1 MDHARSAITA
11 RSTSFPWRLFCGVF
25 AGLFLLMAAWALATP
40 VYSVPDEPS
49 HAVRAAA
56 AWHGE
61 VVGNGMLFEAP
72 RYLLIDGAGVCYNS
86 AVDQSANCI
95 GPIVSDGRLIP
106 YTSSANTNSPV
117 YYLMAGLPSAFLTG
131 APAIYGMR
139 IFSAAITCLLF
150 AALAVLLVRLPRA
163 RWVVLLPAAVV
174 TPMVVFLGGSINPNA
189 IEMASAGALLGSLL
203 VLARERPSGW
213 LFGFSVATA
222 IVSAAF
228 VTGGR
233 SLAMLWVV
241 FAAIAVVAL
250 LRVEDWRALTRRRST
265 WIVLAVL
272 AVICLFALW
281 WFTRPENTVH
291 AAKVP
296 YPGSLWGVA
305 QDMVEKTFL
314 YWRQDAGIFG
324 TLNVPAPE
332 GVQTLWSAVFVALIL
347 FPLVLGRGRE
357 RWVAAGFSVVLFV
370 LPIMVQVALWRQVGD
385 VWQGRYMLAVFLML
399 AIAGGLALDRVLGR
413 SAATD
418 APGQDLAQRRT
429 VSVLRAVLVLLGIAQ
444 LASFLFTLRRYASPE
459 RSWFQFLLHPEWQ
472 PPGSTI
478 GLTLL
483 TLVALGLSTV
493 WIWRSLPRL
502 FEPVRTWD
510 AEPSALPADEP
521 VSSRSA

>member
-1 MDHARSAITA
+1 
-11 RSTSFPWRLFCGVF
+11 
-25 AGLFLLMAAWALATP
+25 
-40 VYSVPDEPS
+40 
-49 HAVRAAA
+49 
-56 AWHGE
+56 
-61 VVGNGMLFEAP
+61 
-72 RYLLIDGAGVCYNS
+72 
-86 AVDQSANCI
+86 
-95 GPIVSDGRLIP
+95 
-106 YTSSANTNSPV
+106 
-117 YYLMAGLPSAFLTG
+117 
-131 APAIYGMR
+131 
-139 IFSAAITCLLF
+139 
-150 AALAVLLVRLPRA
+150 
-163 RWVVLLPAAVV
+163 
-174 TPMVVFLGGSINPNA
+174 
-189 IEMASAGALLGSLL
+189 
-203 VLARERPSGW
+203 
-213 LFGFSVATA
+213 
-222 IVSAAF
+222 
-228 VTGGR
+228 
-233 SLAMLWVV
+233 MLWVV

-332 GVQTLWSAVFVALIL
+332 GAQTLWSAVFVALIL

-472 PPGSTI
+472 PPGTTV

-493 WIWRSLPRL
+493 WVWRSLPRV